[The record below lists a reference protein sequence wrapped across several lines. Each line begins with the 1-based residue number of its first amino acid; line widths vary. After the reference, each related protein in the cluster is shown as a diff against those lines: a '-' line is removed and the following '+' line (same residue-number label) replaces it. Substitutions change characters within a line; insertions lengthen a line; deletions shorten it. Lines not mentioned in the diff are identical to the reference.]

1 MKKNLSALSIT
12 LTLLLS
18 ILSCTFTVKLAEA
31 NPHLP
36 PAPVLSIESPTRTV
50 NAQDVAITVYAK
62 VPAYG
67 TVYGFEGI
75 KWLNYS
81 LDSGA
86 DVPVELEFQEEI
98 NRGTNDTTNP
108 FNGDAYYLYAARHTL
123 TSLPDG
129 AHYLVVKGESVF
141 GVSLQLDFS
150 FTVDTIQPVITIHSP
165 STVGTYNSTNVA
177 LNYFASENTSW
188 TAYNLG
194 GKDNVTIT
202 GNTTLTGLASG
213 VHTLTVYANDTAGNM
228 AASDTITFQI
238 YSKPNPETLLIPTL
252 TAATIVTAGILS
264 ISLLIYCKKQKR

>member
-1 MKKNLSALSIT
+1 
-12 LTLLLS
+12 
-18 ILSCTFTVKLAEA
+18 
-31 NPHLP
+31 
-36 PAPVLSIESPTRTV
+36 
-50 NAQDVAITVYAK
+50 
-62 VPAYG
+62 
-67 TVYGFEGI
+67 
-75 KWLNYS
+75 
-81 LDSGA
+81 
-86 DVPVELEFQEEI
+86 
-98 NRGTNDTTNP
+98 
-108 FNGDAYYLYAARHTL
+108 
-123 TSLPDG
+123 
-129 AHYLVVKGESVF
+129 
-141 GVSLQLDFS
+141 
-150 FTVDTIQPVITIHSP
+150 
-165 STVGTYNSTNVA
+165 VGTYNSTNVA